1 MDLAIFT
8 LFGQADAAAAAPLDL
23 LGSAKEFVGF
33 ATTHWRFCLLHF
45 LEFAV
50 WGAWFVVLGNM
61 LNARGFSRSEI
72 GRIYSTMPIGS
83 MIAPLFMAVLADKYF
98 NTEILI
104 AVSHIV
110 GGILLFMMA
119 RTNRAW
125 PFFWMALFYAVLFS
139 PTLSLVN
146 SIVFAHDAD
155 IFGGKAEEGFPW
167 IRVFGTLGWI
177 AAGLS
182 HTLILKKDEPVS
194 ARPMVLA
201 GVLSLILGG
210 FAFTLPET
218 APAGAAANGEVAA
231 AAAEDGATE
240 VAVADADAA
249 AAPAD
254 DAAAAPAEAA
264 GAEQSI
270 VSGSIEMLKNN
281 PVFFGVTF
289 VAAMAMGLYFAFA
302 ALFVEKSGIS
312 GRTVGPVMTI
322 GQWIEIFFML
332 SLPWFLGTD
341 NKNMNFVLMA
351 GISAWAARFLFFA
364 IGKPLALILLGVAI
378 HGICFDFFF
387 AAGFINANSIAPAG
401 LTATAQ
407 QLYGFLVYGLGMF
420 LGSIGAGW
428 LNEAFTSHTT
438 DEEGNDVATTRWSL
452 FWLVPAVIVGASAAL
467 FWYRVSQGG

>member
-1 MDLAIFT
+1 MEFTSLTVLAQTEMNF
-8 LFGQADAAAAAPLDL
+8 
-23 LGSAKEFVGF
+23 LGAVTDFLEF

-61 LNARGFSRSEI
+61 LNARGFSRTEI

-98 NTEILI
+98 NTEVLI
-104 AVSHIV
+104 GVSHV
-110 GGILLFMMA
+110 LGGILLFMMA
-119 RTNRAW
+119 RTQKAW
-125 PFFWMALFYAVLFS
+125 GFFWLALCYAIIFS

-146 SIVFAHDAD
+146 SIVFSHNAD
-155 IFGGKAEEGFPW
+155 IFGGKASEGFPW

-177 AAGLS
+177 VAGLS
-182 HTLILKKDEPVS
+182 HTLILKKGEPVNS
-194 ARPMVLA
+194 RPMVLA
-201 GVLSLILGG
+201 AVLSLILGT
-210 FAFTLPET
+210 FAFTLPAT
-218 APAGAAANGEVAA
+218 PPA
-231 AAAEDGATE
+231 AAAE
-240 VAVADADAA
+240 AVGQAQ
-249 AAPAD
+249 
-254 DAAAAPAEAA
+254 
-264 GAEQSI
+264 QSI
-270 VSGSIEMLKNN
+270 LAGSMEMLRTN

-332 SLPWFLGTD
+332 SLPWFLGSE
-341 NKNMNFVLMA
+341 NKNMNYVLMA
-351 GISAWAARFLFFA
+351 GITAWALRFIFFS
-364 IGKPLALILLGVAI
+364 IGRPLALILLGVAI

-387 AAGFINANSIAPAG
+387 AAGFINADRISPDG

-420 LGSIGAGW
+420 LGSLGAGW
-428 LNEAFTSHTT
+428 LNEHFTETQT
-438 DEEGNDVATTRWSL
+438 DEDGNEVATTAWQK
-452 FWLVPAVIVGASAAL
+452 FWLIPAVIVGISAIL
-467 FWYRVSQGG
+467 FWFSL

>member
-8 LFGQADAAAAAPLDL
+8 LFGQAEAAAAPLDL
-23 LGSAKEFVGF
+23 LGSAKDFVGF

-254 DAAAAPAEAA
+254 DAAAAPAEVA

>member
-1 MDLAIFT
+1 MDLALFT

-23 LGSAKEFVGF
+23 LGSAKDFVGF

-61 LNARGFSRSEI
+61 LNARGFSRTEI

-155 IFGGKAEEGFPW
+155 IFGGKAEAGFPW

-240 VAVADADAA
+240 VAAVDADAA
-249 AAPAD
+249 EAPAD

-428 LNEAFTSHTT
+428 LNERFTTIQK
-438 DEEGNDVATTRWSL
+438 DAEGNDVATTRWSL

>member
-1 MDLAIFT
+1 MDLATLT
-8 LFGQADAAAAAPLDL
+8 LFGQADAAVGGGAADL
-23 LGSAKEFVGF
+23 LGSAKEFVSF
-33 ATTHWRFCLLHF
+33 AGTHWRFCRLHF

-61 LNARGFSRSEI
+61 LNARGFSRTEI

-98 NTEILI
+98 NTEVLI
-104 AVSHIV
+104 AVSHLL
-110 GGILLFMMA
+110 GGVLLFMMA

-146 SIVFAHDAD
+146 SIVFAHNDD
-155 IFGGKAEEGFPW
+155 IFGGRAGEGFPW

-177 AAGLS
+177 VAGLS
-182 HTLILKKDEPVS
+182 HTLILKKGEPVN

-210 FAFTLPET
+210 FAFTLPAT
-218 APAGAAANGEVAA
+218 APAGAANGGEVAA
-231 AAAEDGATE
+231 AEAGE
-240 VAVADADAA
+240 VAADAGADEV
-249 AAPAD
+249 AAPA
-254 DAAAAPAEAA
+254 
-264 GAEQSI
+264 AEQSI
-270 VSGSIEMLKNN
+270 ISGSIEMLKNN

-332 SLPWFLGTD
+332 SLPWFLGQD
-341 NKNMNFVLMA
+341 NKNMNLVLMA
-351 GISAWAARFLFFA
+351 GISAWAARFLFFS

-387 AAGFINANSIAPAG
+387 AAGFINADRISPEG

-420 LGSIGAGW
+420 LGSLGAGW
-428 LNEAFTSHTT
+428 LNQRFTTVEQ
-438 DEEGNDVATTRWSL
+438 DADGNEVATTRWGL
-452 FWLVPAVIVGASAAL
+452 FWLVPAIIVGISAGL
-467 FWYRVSQGG
+467 FWFSVSQGG

>member
-1 MDLAIFT
+1 
-8 LFGQADAAAAAPLDL
+8 
-23 LGSAKEFVGF
+23 V
-33 ATTHWRFCLLHF
+33 C
-45 LEFAV
+45 
-50 WGAWFVVLGNM
+50 
-61 LNARGFSRSEI
+61 
-72 GRIYSTMPIGS
+72 
-83 MIAPLFMAVLADKYF
+83 
-98 NTEILI
+98 
-104 AVSHIV
+104 HIV
-110 GGILLFMMA
+110 GGILLFMMS
-119 RTNRAW
+119 RTNKAW

-146 SIVFAHDAD
+146 SIVFAHNDD
-155 IFGGKAEEGFPW
+155 IFGGAAEAGFPW

-177 AAGLS
+177 VAGLS
-182 HTLILKKDEPVS
+182 HTLILKKGEPVS

-210 FAFTLPET
+210 FAFTLPAT
-218 APAGAAANGEVAA
+218 APAGAASNGEVAA
-231 AAAEDGATE
+231 AEATADDTAGE
-240 VAVADADAA
+240 AVA
-249 AAPAD
+249 AAPA
-254 DAAAAPAEAA
+254 
-264 GAEQSI
+264 AEQSI

-302 ALFVEKSGIS
+302 ALYVEKSGIS

-332 SLPWFLGTD
+332 SLPWFLGAD

-364 IGKPLALILLGVAI
+364 IGRPLALILLGVAI

-420 LGSIGAGW
+420 LGSLGAGW
-428 LNEAFTSHTT
+428 LNERFTTVEL
-438 DEEGNDVATTRWSL
+438 DADGNEVATTRWGL
-452 FWLVPAVIVGASAAL
+452 FWLVPAVIVGISAGL
-467 FWYRVSQGG
+467 FWYSVMSGNAGA

>member
-1 MDLAIFT
+1 MDLALFT

-23 LGSAKEFVGF
+23 LGSAKDFVGF

-61 LNARGFSRSEI
+61 LNARGFSRTEI

-155 IFGGKAEEGFPW
+155 IFGGKAEAGFPW

-240 VAVADADAA
+240 VAAVDADAA
-249 AAPAD
+249 EAPAD

-264 GAEQSI
+264 GAERSI

>member
-1 MDLAIFT
+1 MDLASLT
-8 LFGQADAAAAAPLDL
+8 LFGQADAVASSVDIV
-23 LGSAKEFVGF
+23 GSAKEFVSF

-98 NTEILI
+98 NTEVLI
-104 AVSHIV
+104 AVCHIV
-110 GGILLFMMA
+110 GGILLFMMS
-119 RTNRAW
+119 RTNKAW

-146 SIVFAHDAD
+146 SIVFAHNDD
-155 IFGGKAEEGFPW
+155 IFGGAAEAGFPW

-177 AAGLS
+177 VAGLS
-182 HTLILKKDEPVS
+182 HTLILKKGEPVS

-210 FAFTLPET
+210 FAFTLPAT
-218 APAGAAANGEVAA
+218 APAGAASNGEVAA
-231 AAAEDGATE
+231 AEATADDTAGE
-240 VAVADADAA
+240 AVA
-249 AAPAD
+249 AAPA
-254 DAAAAPAEAA
+254 
-264 GAEQSI
+264 AEQSI

-302 ALFVEKSGIS
+302 ALYVEKSGIS

-332 SLPWFLGTD
+332 SLPWFLGAD

-364 IGKPLALILLGVAI
+364 IGRPLALILLGVAI

-420 LGSIGAGW
+420 LGSLGAGW
-428 LNEAFTSHTT
+428 LNERFTTVEL
-438 DEEGNDVATTRWSL
+438 DADGNEVATTRWGL
-452 FWLVPAVIVGASAAL
+452 FWLVPAVIVGISAGL
-467 FWYRVSQGG
+467 FWYSVMSGNAGA

>member
-1 MDLAIFT
+1 MDLATLT
-8 LFGQADAAAAAPLDL
+8 LFGQADAAVGGGAADL
-23 LGSAKEFVGF
+23 LGSAKEFVSF
-33 ATTHWRFCLLHF
+33 AGTHWRFCLLHF

-61 LNARGFSRSEI
+61 LNARGFSRTEI

-98 NTEILI
+98 NTEVLI
-104 AVSHIV
+104 AVSHLL
-110 GGILLFMMA
+110 GGVLLFMMA

-146 SIVFAHDAD
+146 SIVFAHNDD
-155 IFGGKAEEGFPW
+155 IFGGRAGEGFPW

-177 AAGLS
+177 VAGLS
-182 HTLILKKDEPVS
+182 HTLILKKGEPVN

-210 FAFTLPET
+210 FAFTLPAT
-218 APAGAAANGEVAA
+218 APAGAANDGEVATAEAGEVAA
-231 AAAEDGATE
+231 DAGADE
-240 VAVADADAA
+240 V
-249 AAPAD
+249 AAPA
-254 DAAAAPAEAA
+254 
-264 GAEQSI
+264 AEQSI
-270 VSGSIEMLKNN
+270 ISGSIEMLKNN

-332 SLPWFLGTD
+332 SLPWFLGQD
-341 NKNMNFVLMA
+341 NKNMNLVLMA
-351 GISAWAARFLFFA
+351 GISAWAARFLFFS

-387 AAGFINANSIAPAG
+387 AAGFINADRISPEG

-420 LGSIGAGW
+420 LGSLGAGW
-428 LNEAFTSHTT
+428 LNQRFTTVEQ
-438 DEEGNDVATTRWSL
+438 DADGNEVATTRWGL
-452 FWLVPAVIVGASAAL
+452 FWLVPAIIVGISAGL
-467 FWYRVSQGG
+467 FWFSVSQGG

>member
-1 MDLAIFT
+1 MDLALVT
-8 LFGQADAAAAAPLDL
+8 LLGQADAAAAAPLDL
-23 LGSAKEFVGF
+23 LASAKDFVGF

-61 LNARGFSRSEI
+61 LNARGFSRTEI

-98 NTEILI
+98 NTEVLI
-104 AVSHIV
+104 AVSHIL

-119 RTNRAW
+119 RTTRAW
-125 PFFWMALFYAVLFS
+125 PFFWMALVYAVLFS

-155 IFGGKAEEGFPW
+155 IFGGKAQEGFPW

-177 AAGLS
+177 VAGLS
-182 HTLILKKDEPVS
+182 HTLILKKGEPVN
-194 ARPMVLA
+194 AHPMVLA
-201 GVLSLILGG
+201 GVLSLVLGG
-210 FAFTLPET
+210 FAFTLPST
-218 APAGAAANGEVAA
+218 APAGAAADGEVAA

-240 VAVADADAA
+240 VAAAVAAAEGDAAKA
-249 AAPAD
+249 AAPA
-254 DAAAAPAEAA
+254 AQ
-264 GAEQSI
+264 QSI
-270 VSGSIEMLKNN
+270 ITGSIAMLKNN

-332 SLPWFLGTD
+332 SLPWFLGEG
-341 NKNMNFVLMA
+341 NRNMNYVLMA

-387 AAGFINANSIAPAG
+387 AAGFINADRIAPAG

-420 LGSIGAGW
+420 LGSLGAGW
-428 LNEAFTSHTT
+428 LNERFTTVER
-438 DEEGNDVATTRWSL
+438 DAEGNEVATTRWGL
-452 FWLVPAVIVGASAAL
+452 FWLVPAVIVGISAGL
-467 FWYRVSQGG
+467 FWYQVSQGG

>member
-1 MDLAIFT
+1 MDAALVT
-8 LFGQADAAAAAPLDL
+8 LFGQAEAAAGGSLDL
-23 LGSAKEFVGF
+23 LASVQDFLGF
-33 ATTHWRFCLLHF
+33 AAAHWRFCLLHF

-61 LNARGFSRSEI
+61 LNARGFSPTEI

-98 NTEILI
+98 NTEVLI
-104 AVSHIV
+104 AVSHIL
-110 GGILLFMMA
+110 GGLLLFTMA
-119 RTNRAW
+119 RTTRAW
-125 PFFWMALFYAVLFS
+125 PFFWIALGYAILFS

-155 IFGGKAEEGFPW
+155 IFGGRAQEGFPW

-177 AAGLS
+177 VAGLS

-194 ARPMVLA
+194 ARPLVLA
-201 GVLSLILGG
+201 GVLSLVLGG
-210 FAFTLPET
+210 FAFTLPAT
-218 APAGAAANGEVAA
+218 APAGAAGGGEVAA

-240 VAVADADAA
+240 VL
-249 AAPAD
+249 
-254 DAAAAPAEAA
+254 PAEDAKPAA
-264 GAEQSI
+264 AEQS
-270 VSGSIEMLKNN
+270 VLAGSLEMLRKN

-312 GRTVGPVMTI
+312 GRIVGPVMTI

-332 SLPWFLGTD
+332 SLPWFLGEG
-341 NKNMNFVLMA
+341 NKNMNWVLMA
-351 GISAWAARFLFFA
+351 GIAAWAARFFLFA
-364 IGKPLALILLGVAI
+364 VGRPLALILLGVAI

-387 AAGFINANSIAPAG
+387 AAGFINADRISPVG

-420 LGSIGAGW
+420 LGSLGAGW
-428 LNEAFTSHTT
+428 LNERFTTVGP
-438 DEEGNDVATTRWSL
+438 DAEGREIATTRWRL
-452 FWLVPAVIVGASAAL
+452 FWLVPAVVVGISALL
-467 FWYRVSQGG
+467 FWFQISRGG